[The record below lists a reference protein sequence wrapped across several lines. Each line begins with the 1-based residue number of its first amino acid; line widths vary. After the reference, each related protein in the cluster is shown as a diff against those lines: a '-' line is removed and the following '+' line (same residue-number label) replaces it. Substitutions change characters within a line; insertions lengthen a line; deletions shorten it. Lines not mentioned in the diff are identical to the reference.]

1 MTKFKFEVGEIVLVG
16 QLKLK
21 RKIVDRSDS
30 TESRGTNIYHLEN
43 YMSVMYEYELNKL
56 EETK

>member
-30 TESRGTNIYHLEN
+30 TESRGTNIYYMEN
-43 YMSVMYEYELNKL
+43 YISAMYEYELNKL